1 MLEIV
6 RVVVPDLLADNL
18 LSHLIDILV
27 VADVDGSMDEKQID
41 EFAMV
46 LLNDFLEQSVSIWVG
61 FVLEQV
67 LGYSIV
73 ILRTELDVAKRVLRD
88 FL

>member
-18 LSHLIDILV
+18 LGHLIDILV

-46 LLNDFLEQSVSIWVG
+46 LLNDFLEQSVSIWVSL
-61 FVLEQV
+61 VLEQV